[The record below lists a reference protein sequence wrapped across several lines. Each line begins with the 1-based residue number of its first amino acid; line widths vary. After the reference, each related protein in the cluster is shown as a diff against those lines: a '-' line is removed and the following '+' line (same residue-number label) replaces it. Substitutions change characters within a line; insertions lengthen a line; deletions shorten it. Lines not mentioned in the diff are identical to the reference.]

1 MSGSRGVA
9 GQAANREGP
18 RQWDETNDK
27 DRKDEE
33 SRTWPVP
40 GGHGR
45 ENDMTLFSAS
55 VARLCIG
62 LVSLTLFLLIGADW
76 LFGML
81 RDDVEIAQRARK
93 AITENMA
100 VQLVVLIEKE
110 DKDAIQRTIDALAS
124 RGGEVLS
131 AGIRRGSGTVYVQ
144 TTEHGRHWVPLKDDK
159 STITHVSVPLYNGK
173 EVWGRIEV
181 SFRPIMPT
189 TILGYAD
196 NSLVLLVLVMM
207 LGGFPVYYLYM
218 RRVLKHLSP
227 RKASSDRVGK
237 PLGRER

>member
-1 MSGSRGVA
+1 
-9 GQAANREGP
+9 
-18 RQWDETNDK
+18 
-27 DRKDEE
+27 
-33 SRTWPVP
+33 
-40 GGHGR
+40 
-45 ENDMTLFSAS
+45 
-55 VARLCIG
+55 
-62 LVSLTLFLLIGADW
+62 
-76 LFGML
+76 
-81 RDDVEIAQRARK
+81 
-93 AITENMA
+93 MA

-131 AGIRRGSGTVYVQ
+131 AGIRRGSGTLYVQ

-181 SFRPIMPT
+181 SFRPVMPT

-196 NSLVLLVLVMM
+196 NSLVLLVVVMM
-207 LGGFPVYYLYM
+207 LGGFPLYYLYL
-218 RRVLKHLSP
+218 RRMLEHLRP